1 MEVIFRHPSVDDFND
16 FNSNYLN
23 KLLEN
28 FFVKQKSIFQLEGS
42 SINILNYNDYNQT
55 YYFFR
60 LSCLQFIYLILRL
73 VRITGHSNTF
83 VDDMFSNIIGPEVV
97 LGILMATIFD
107 YQYHFATILSM
118 FENIT
123 SNKSNI
129 FESC

>member
-1 MEVIFRHPSVDDFND
+1 MEVIFRHPSVDNFND
-16 FNSNYLN
+16 FNNNYLN

-28 FFVKQKSIFQLEGS
+28 FSLKQKSIFLLEGC
-42 SINILNYNDYNQT
+42 SINILNYNDNNQT
-55 YYFFR
+55 YCVFR

-83 VDDMFSNIIGPEVV
+83 VDDMFSNTIGLEVV
-97 LGILMATIFD
+97 LGILTATIFD
-107 YQYHFATILSM
+107 YQHHFAAILSM
-118 FENIT
+118 FENTT